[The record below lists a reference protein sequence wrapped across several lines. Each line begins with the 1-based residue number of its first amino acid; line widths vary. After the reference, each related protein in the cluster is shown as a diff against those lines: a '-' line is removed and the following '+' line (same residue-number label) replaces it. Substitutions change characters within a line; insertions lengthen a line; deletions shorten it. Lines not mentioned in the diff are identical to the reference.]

1 MNRKILF
8 VLLISVSGLLYAQ
21 QLTRIAVV
29 DLNKAY
35 MAFFADSR
43 AVREF
48 EERSARVQNDIDRM
62 TREIQALRS
71 QYADAVLYNNQ
82 TEALRL
88 ENLIYR
94 QTEYLRDYHQIR
106 TQELETQKRNLMQSG
121 TFLDQV
127 YSEIR
132 FIAET
137 EGYSMIMNLNE
148 NDVIIWYS
156 PTIDITDKLISN
168 LRTKARN

>member
-1 MNRKILF
+1 MRKKIFIIFLMG
-8 VLLISVSGLLYAQ
+8 ISGMLHAQ

-29 DLNKAY
+29 DLPKVY
-35 MAFFADSR
+35 IAFFADSR

-62 TREIQALRS
+62 TREIQSLRS

-82 TEALRL
+82 SEALRL

-94 QTEYLRDYHQIR
+94 QTEFLRDYHQIR
-106 TQELETQKRNLMQSG
+106 TAELEDQKKRLLQSG
-121 TFLDQV
+121 SFLDQI
-127 YSEIR
+127 YAEIR

-137 EGYSMIMNLNE
+137 EGYSMVMNLNE
-148 NDVIIWYS
+148 NNVIPWFS

-168 LRTKARN
+168 LLTKARR